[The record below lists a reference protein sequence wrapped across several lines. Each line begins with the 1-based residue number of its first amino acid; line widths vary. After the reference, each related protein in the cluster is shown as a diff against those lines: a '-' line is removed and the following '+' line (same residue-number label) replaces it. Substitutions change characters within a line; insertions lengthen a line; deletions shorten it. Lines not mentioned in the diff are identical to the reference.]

1 MSFIAACVNHPSR
14 RGTGMGV
21 EDLAAGRRAAG
32 GNDSSELHL

>member
-21 EDLAAGRRAAG
+21 EDLATG
-32 GNDSSELHL
+32 GNKGFEMYL